1 MILEWL
7 LITLRNYCWFI
18 SGLNCIK
25 FTISF
30 TLGAFILIPLGFNNG
45 GLSKTGLELP
55 CFGHSYLIL
64 RCWCGM
70 RTLFIMHFLKWEE
83 SFTMRIFCKCANYG
97 HKALLWTDVLW
108 ISLIKWYKFY
118 NNNLSVVLGSKQV
131 GRCITYLL

>member
-1 MILEWL
+1 M
-7 LITLRNYCWFI
+7 
-18 SGLNCIK
+18 
-25 FTISF
+25 SF

-70 RTLFIMHFLKWEE
+70 RTLFVMHFLKSEE

-97 HKALLWTDVLW
+97 LQSASTNRR
-108 ISLIKWYKFY
+108 SLNIVNKMVQI
-118 NNNLSVVLGSKQV
+118 LQQ
-131 GRCITYLL
+131 